1 MIERL
6 LVLSNEGL
14 GVPAV
19 ETRLEENGGVA
30 ARPEVDGPLDLG
42 VAVGCFAVRLL
53 FRALI
58 HATSQLAAVGGIGTS
73 IMLNVTAALDG
84 SADIDEGVAV
94 HLERPVARGRGDRRR
109 GAAQGAS
116 KLLHVGTAGGNWGG
130 GDIGHLGHHG
140 CGHVNSNGRGDGAAS
155 ACWRRSCRTGL
166 APRVRGGGRWLGS
179 SAGSSY
185 GTLDAAA
192 GDGETGEADLGRLD
206 DAGTRDRGLD

>member
-19 ETRLEENGGVA
+19 VFCLEENGGVA

-73 IMLNVTAALDG
+73 IMQKDTAALDG
-84 SADIDEGVAV
+84 SADIDEGVV
-94 HLERPVARGRGDRRR
+94 
-109 GAAQGAS
+109 
-116 KLLHVGTAGGNWGG
+116 
-130 GDIGHLGHHG
+130 
-140 CGHVNSNGRGDGAAS
+140 VN
-155 ACWRRSCRTGL
+155 L
-166 APRVRGGGRWLGS
+166 VRQ
-179 SAGSSY
+179 
-185 GTLDAAA
+185 
-192 GDGETGEADLGRLD
+192 
-206 DAGTRDRGLD
+206 